1 MHRILS
7 TSLFVV
13 GAVVLTHGAAH
24 AVFSSPINAGCYL
37 ADRGKCRIH
46 VDPFVINVN
55 TAAGRRLSRFQIL
68 VNGTPVYRFEV
79 DVANPP
85 AANYAVTVPGDFPV
99 KCGTTYVVNMQAQDS
114 GDPNLLNAGLV
125 ENVVC
130 PGKKL
135 P

>member
-7 TSLFVV
+7 LSLLAV
-13 GAVVLTHGAAH
+13 GAVVLTHEAAH
-24 AVFSSPINAGCYL
+24 AVFASPIHAGCYL

-55 TAAGRRLSRFQIL
+55 TGAGRRLSRFQIS
-68 VNGTPVYRFEV
+68 VNGTQVYRFEV
-79 DVANPP
+79 DVSNPP
-85 AANYAVTVPGDFPV
+85 AGNYFVTVPGDFPV
-99 KCGTTYVVNMQAQDS
+99 KCGTTYVVSMQAQDS
-114 GDPNLLNAGLV
+114 GDANLLNAGQV
-125 ENVVC
+125 EDVVC